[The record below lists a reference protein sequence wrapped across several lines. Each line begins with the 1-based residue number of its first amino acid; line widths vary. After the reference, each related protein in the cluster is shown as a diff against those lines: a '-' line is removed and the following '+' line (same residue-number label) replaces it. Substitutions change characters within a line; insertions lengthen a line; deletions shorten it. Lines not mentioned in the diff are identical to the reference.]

1 MGGVGGVAEF
11 CTVISKTSSSL
22 YSLFG
27 LLCLITCYVNISLT
41 LFYLLLLC
49 ISAGKLFERIIL
61 FNLVLRKLR
70 ELSKLNMELC
80 QATNKQELGYG
91 NSDPPES
98 GPHNEAL
105 GFHLK

>member
-1 MGGVGGVAEF
+1 MAEF
-11 CTVISKTSSSL
+11 LTVILKTSSSL

-61 FNLVLRKLR
+61 FNSVLRKLR
-70 ELSKLNMELC
+70 ELSKLNMELH
-80 QATNKQELGYG
+80 QATKQELGYG

-105 GFHLK
+105 GFYLK